1 MAPGILRFPL
11 ARRHITALL
20 EVAALVALLLLPVV
34 ANAQSLGTYP
44 GANLIMFAKP
54 IIGIIA
60 ILAIIV
66 AGVAAF
72 IRPDQIGR
80 MIWIA
85 FIACV
90 VFFVIM
96 NVDRIMNV
104 LQGTGT

>member
-1 MAPGILRFPL
+1 MVPGMLRPRL
-11 ARRHITALL
+11 AWGLASR
-20 EVAALVALLLLPVV
+20 LLLAASLPLLP
-34 ANAQSLGTYP
+34 ALASAQSLGAYP
-44 GANLIMFAKP
+44 GANLILFAKP

-60 ILAIIV
+60 ILAILV

-80 MIWIA
+80 MVWIA

>member
-1 MAPGILRFPL
+1 MVPGVPRRSLRPDQV
-11 ARRHITALL
+11 LL
-20 EVAALVALLLLPVV
+20 LLQVAALLAVAMVPQFAV
-34 ANAQSLGTYP
+34 AQSASYP
-44 GANLIMFAKP
+44 GANLIMFARP

>member
-1 MAPGILRFPL
+1 MAPGLPSRPF
-11 ARRHITALL
+11 AREQICLLVHTAALL
-20 EVAALVALLLLPVV
+20 AVILTPELSL
-34 ANAQSLGTYP
+34 AQSVGSYP
-44 GANLIMFAKP
+44 GANLIVFAKP
-54 IIGIIA
+54 IIAVIA

-72 IRPDQIGR
+72 IRPDQIGK

>member
-1 MAPGILRFPL
+1 MVPGVP
-11 ARRHITALL
+11 RRNFRPEQVLSLL
-20 EVAALVALLLLPVV
+20 QVAALLAVALVPQL
-34 ANAQSLGTYP
+34 AAAQSASYP

-96 NVDRIMNV
+96 NVDRIMGV

>member
-1 MAPGILRFPL
+1 MAPGIPRFLLALRR
-11 ARRHITALL
+11 ASALL
-20 EVAALVALLLLPVV
+20 EAAALVGLVLLPVV
-34 ANAQSLGTYP
+34 ASAQSLGSYP

-66 AGVAAF
+66 AGVASF

-80 MIWIA
+80 MVWIA